1 MKYFLVACFVA
12 LTVTDA
18 PAEPI
23 VDMIGSKTY
32 WQAMDWENAEKSEIW
47 QMSGWS
53 AFEGKQDNYQTFT
66 KLRPANIDGKQFTA
80 YLLVIKT
87 PKLRDALS
95 LSSIE
100 LLADECIQVY
110 DWLAAKF
117 GDPQR
122 VVDGSYKYDLIAAGN
137 TVEITDKTF
146 QWDIGSTRATFSC
159 AGIKPRAKDIS
170 REKNRSSGILS
181 FGSKDTEREVKPL
194 FGLRCTQWYK
204 IIGLDEAP
212 KNGDD
217 LAVIIDEN
225 KNRVLRA
232 NKDPLPGQHR
242 ITEDV
247 IEVKTMASGTI
258 IEFSIN
264 RHTGAFNGKSL
275 IPKGGVNMFGQCE
288 KIAAGERKF

>member
-1 MKYFLVACFVA
+1 MKHFLLAFFVA

-18 PAEPI
+18 AAEPI

-32 WQAMDWENAEKSEIW
+32 WLAMDWENAEKSEIW

-53 AFEGKQDNYQTFT
+53 VFEGKQDNDQTFT
-66 KLRPANIDGKQFTA
+66 KVRPANIDGKQFTA

-87 PKLRDALS
+87 PKRRDALS

-100 LLADECIQVY
+100 LLADECEQVG
-110 DWLAAKF
+110 DWLAGKL

-137 TVEITDKTF
+137 TVEIIDKTF

-159 AGIKPRAKDIS
+159 AGIKPRAKDLT
-170 REKNRSSGILS
+170 REKNRSVGILS
-181 FGSKDTEREVKPL
+181 FGNKATEREVKRL

-204 IIGLDEAP
+204 TIGLDQAP
-212 KNGDD
+212 KNGED

-225 KNRVLRA
+225 KNRVLKA

-247 IEVKTMASGTI
+247 IEVKTTANGTM

-288 KIAAGERKF
+288 KIEAGERKF